1 MSHSEKNDDVEDK
14 LYGVLAEYESP
25 GALIEAAKV
34 VRDAGYTKFDCHSPF
49 PVHGI
54 DPAMGI
60 KPTILPMI
68 VFAAG
73 ATGLA
78 LAFLMQMYMN
88 NWDYPWNVGGKPLI
102 SLPMQIPIAFE
113 VTVLLAAFAT
123 FFGMWGLN
131 QLPKVWHP
139 LFTSDNFMKA
149 SCHKFFVAIEAE
161 DPKFDAIKTKEML
174 EGAGGTSYEEVR
186 YKTSK
191 KMRALPKPVIAF
203 IVLSACVALVPFAY
217 VYKLRSSK
225 SDKPHMHLI
234 PNLDFQSKVKAQAG
248 SDIFADGR
256 GSRLPVTNTV
266 ARGELKA
273 DDHFYRGLAE
283 SWVEETIEPTAQ
295 QIATATAAGVVLE
308 PEIVKKRVVNWA
320 TSFPKEVELNADTM
334 ARGEQ
339 RFNIYCSPCHGV
351 DGQGMGMVNKRAER
365 VGAGAT
371 GWMTPSNVTQKVF
384 AEQPHGQL
392 FNTIT
397 HGIRTMPGYGSQLDE
412 SDRWAVILYLRALQR
427 SAHSTVNDVPAGEK
441 PAIR

>member
-1 MSHSEKNDDVEDK
+1 MSHSEKNDEVENK

-34 VRDAGYTKFDCHSPF
+34 VHKAGYTKFDCHSPF

-60 KPTILPMI
+60 KPTILPKI
-68 VFAAG
+68 VFVAG
-73 ATGLA
+73 CTGLG

-88 NWDYPWNVGGKPLI
+88 NWDYPWNVGGKPLA

-113 VTVLLAAFAT
+113 VTVLLSAFAT

-149 SCHKFFVAIEAE
+149 SCHKFFVAIEAD
-161 DPKFDAIKTKEML
+161 DPKFDTKKTKAML
-174 EGAGGTSYEEVR
+174 EEAGSTSFEEVR

-191 KMRALPKPVIAF
+191 SLRGLPKGVIAF
-203 IVLSACVALVPFAY
+203 MVISACVAMVPFAY
-217 VYKLRSSK
+217 VYKLRSTK
-225 SDKPHMHLI
+225 SDKPHRHII
-234 PNLDFQSKVKAQAG
+234 PNLDFQSKVKAQSA
-248 SDIFADGR
+248 SDVFADGR
-256 GSRLPVTNTV
+256 GSRLPVNNTV

-273 DDHFYRGLAE
+273 DDHFFRGLKE
-283 SWVEETIEPTAQ
+283 TWVEEVVE
-295 QIATATAAGVVLE
+295 ATESERAMAVAEGLELE
-308 PEIVKKRVVNWA
+308 PKFVKKRVLNWA
-320 TSFPKEVELNADTM
+320 TTFPKEIETNASTM
-334 ARGEQ
+334 ERGEQ
-339 RFNIYCSPCHGV
+339 RFKIYCSPCHGL
-351 DGQGMGMVNKRAER
+351 DGQGMGMINKRAQR

-371 GWMTPSNVTQKVF
+371 GWIAPSNITQKGF
-384 AEQPHGQL
+384 ALQPHGQL

-397 HGIRTMPGYGSQLDE
+397 HGVRTMPAYGSLINE
-412 SDRWAVILYLRALQR
+412 ADRWAIILYIRALQR